1 MSNDLKSETYLPTLN
16 AIDLKEVVEF
26 GLLSV
31 RGDLGS
37 KKIVDSLKSSI
48 GLVTP
53 AVRKFASKGKVEV
66 F

>member
-1 MSNDLKSETYLPTLN
+1 MSNDLKSESHLPTLN

-37 KKIVDSLKSSI
+37 KKLADSLKSST

-53 AVRKFASKGKVEV
+53 AVRGFASKGK
-66 F
+66 